1 MDRPSLPVNSCARA
15 DPHSPMSVCS
25 YMLGSPSLS
34 RLIGIRQTLVQALR
48 PSPSA
53 RRPSLHLENGKRVT
67 LEFLGGNC
75 GLLGDCCGRP
85 ELPRRDADQALEV
98 IAELTLV
105 RKAGTGGDF
114 RQGEVA
120 ASLQELLGALDA
132 AGDDVLVRRQ
142 PGGRLELPR
151 EVVDAEVG

>member
-1 MDRPSLPVNSCARA
+1 MGYVKPW
-15 DPHSPMSVCS
+15 
-25 YMLGSPSLS
+25 S
-34 RLIGIRQTLVQALR
+34 RRFGPR
-48 PSPSA
+48 PSA

-75 GLLGDCCGRP
+75 GLLGDSCGRP

-105 RKAGTGGDF
+105 RKAGAGGDF
-114 RQGEVA
+114 RQGVVA
-120 ASLQELLGALDA
+120 LSQELLRPFNA
-132 AGDDVLVRRQ
+132 AGDDVLVRWQ

-151 EVVDAEVG
+151 EVVDAKMGRRTSTS